1 MSLCEPL
8 AAELQRE
15 AATTRRMLERVPE
28 DKFGWK
34 PHEKSMPLGRLAGH
48 VAELPTLIAP
58 ALTQDELDFAVG
70 SFQPFSPTSVAEL
83 LERFDGNVAA
93 AAGLLKN
100 QTDERMHETWRLRSR
115 EQVFFESP
123 RTVVIR
129 SPSIF
134 DCSAFRCRQFTGRR
148 RTKRCSSPNS
158 TSDSPV
164 GFVSR
169 DVISSTR
176 KGADNERS
184 R

>member
-1 MSLCEPL
+1 
-8 AAELQRE
+8 
-15 AATTRRMLERVPE
+15 MLERVPE

-58 ALTQDELDFAVG
+58 ALTQNELDFAVG

-100 QTDERMHETWRLRSR
+100 QTDERMHETWRLRSG

-129 SPSIF
+129 SMVLNHIVHHRGQLSVYLRLLGVPLPSVYGP
-134 DCSAFRCRQFTGRR
+134 T
-148 RTKRCSSPNS
+148 
-158 TSDSPV
+158 
-164 GFVSR
+164 
-169 DVISSTR
+169 
-176 KGADNERS
+176 ADEAM
-184 R
+184 

>member
-129 SPSIF
+129 SMVLNHIVHHRGQLSVYLRLLGVPLPSVYGP
-134 DCSAFRCRQFTGRR
+134 T
-148 RTKRCSSPNS
+148 
-158 TSDSPV
+158 
-164 GFVSR
+164 
-169 DVISSTR
+169 
-176 KGADNERS
+176 ADEAM
-184 R
+184 